1 MQFRGL
7 DSPFVAGFDYN
18 LYFGVVLCDSI
29 DLGLDRRILDVIFQ
43 HAV

>member
-1 MQFRGL
+1 MKFRGL
-7 DSPFVAGFDYN
+7 DGPFAASLDYI
-18 LYFGVVLCDSI
+18 LYFSVVLCDSI